1 MGPAFPG
8 FPTCLF
14 MTLLVSGGKTPN
26 STCGS
31 TFPLQNTLTQGV
43 QSHEGLLGLGV
54 TETPRGLRGAQR
66 EALGAVPPSALT
78 GREGRCS
85 AAGTGGPECTQSPFF
100 PSVIQDVFRTSGML
114 PLGKY
119 LSNQPA
125 QGLIFRFLT
134 CKPSLSSW
142 MRESGLVSSET
153 GGLLHHLSR
162 QC

>member
-100 PSVIQDVFRTSGML
+100 PSVFRMYSE
-114 PLGKY
+114 PLGCF
-119 LSNQPA
+119 LLASTCQTSQP
-125 QGLIFRFLT
+125 RDSFL
-134 CKPSLSSW
+134 
-142 MRESGLVSSET
+142 GF
-153 GGLLHHLSR
+153 
-162 QC
+162 